1 MRIPG
6 LKTLQLSGRWLK
18 SRFVERVL
26 ILGYHRIAE
35 VQHDPYSLCVSPR
48 HFEEHLKILQKLTNP
63 ISLQELVHTL
73 ENGNLPSRP
82 VVVTFDDGYADNLNH
97 AKPLLDRYRI
107 PATVFMVTG
116 NMGRMFWWD
125 ELKHSLLSPQGLPE
139 RLKISFNDFTF
150 EWGFRKSDFENSAN
164 DGFRHK
170 ELLLWTLYKKLLSMS
185 YEERNKVIAY
195 LCDWSNFKPKGSSP
209 CRAMTADEIV
219 ELVSGGLI
227 DVGAHTVSH
236 PVLSELAAA
245 EQRSEIMQSKKILE
259 KILKGKLKSF
269 SYPHGFPSKET
280 IAIVRDSGFT
290 CACASHNDVA
300 WRRSDCFQLP
310 RFWVQEWDD
319 EKFSKWLMKWL

>member
-6 LKTLQLSGRWLK
+6 LKTLQWSGRWLK
-18 SRFVERVL
+18 SRFIESAI

-48 HFEEHLKILQKLTNP
+48 NFEEHLKILKNLTNP

-73 ENGNLPSRP
+73 KNGNLLSRS

-97 AKPLLDRYRI
+97 AKPLLESYHI
-107 PATVFMVTG
+107 PATVFVVTG
-116 NMGRMFWWD
+116 NIGRVFWWD
-125 ELKHSLLSPQGLPE
+125 ELKHALFSPQRLPS

-150 EWGFRKSDFENSAN
+150 EWGFRISDFENSAN

-170 ELLLWTLYKKLLSMS
+170 ERLLWTLYKKLLPMS
-185 YEERNKVIAY
+185 SEGRNKVIAY
-195 LCDWSNFKPKGSSP
+195 LCDWSDSKLKGSSLY
-209 CRAMTADEIV
+209 RAMTAEEV
-219 ELVSGGLI
+219 YELVSGGLI

-236 PVLSELAAA
+236 PVLSELATD
-245 EQRSEIMQSKKILE
+245 EQRSEIRQSKKVLE

-269 SYPHGFPSKET
+269 SYPHGLPSKET
-280 IAIVRDSGFT
+280 IAIVRDSGFI

-310 RFWVQEWDD
+310 RFWVQDWDG